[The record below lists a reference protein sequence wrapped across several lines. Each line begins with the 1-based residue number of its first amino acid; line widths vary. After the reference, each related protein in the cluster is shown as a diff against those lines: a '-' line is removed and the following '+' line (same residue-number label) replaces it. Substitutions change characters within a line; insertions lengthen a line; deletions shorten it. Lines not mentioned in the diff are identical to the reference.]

1 MKIDRFNIPDYN
13 FNELKNNP
21 NTQANR
27 ADFGSRLENLNAPAA
42 QASASPL
49 QSDLTTIAKA
59 TNFNSPASTKGA
71 IDQASRAIV
80 GSLLSPEIK
89 NSVNVDR
96 MLAKI
101 SDFAQNDPM
110 MSQKL
115 QKLLTRLS

>member
-27 ADFGSRLENLNAPAA
+27 ADFGSRLENLNAPAS

-49 QSDLTTIAKA
+49 QGNLATIAKA
-59 TNFNSPASTKGA
+59 TNFNSATSTKGA

-80 GSLLSPEIK
+80 GSLLSPDIK
-89 NSVNVDR
+89 NSINVDR
-96 MLAKI
+96 MLSKI
-101 SDFAQNDPM
+101 ADFAQNDPM

-115 QKLLTRLS
+115 QKLLARLS